1 MKTALV
7 CIARDEDNY
16 IDEWINYNLK
26 IVFDKIFVFA
36 NEMDFHNHNH
46 NEIEDTAARD
56 FYFSPAPTDKN

>member
-1 MKTALV
+1 MRTALV

-36 NEMDFHNHNH
+36 NEMDFHNHN
-46 NEIEDTAARD
+46 EIEDTAARD